1 MTSEQAKSL
10 KESLESMFE
19 HIARKQGMVED
30 LQQIEKLQGEIA
42 PTAPKMLN
50 HYLQRRSYTKALD
63 FLNQELTTEDMERTI
78 SADD

>member
-1 MTSEQAKSL
+1 MTSEQARSL

-19 HIARKQGMVED
+19 HIASREGMGDD
-30 LQQIEKLQGEIA
+30 LRQIEELQREIA
-42 PTAPKMLN
+42 STAPTMLN

-63 FLNQELTTEDMERTI
+63 FLNQEFDAKNFGRPT

>member
-1 MTSEQAKSL
+1 MTTEQAKSL

-19 HIARKQGMVED
+19 HIETRQGMVED
-30 LQQIEKLQGEIA
+30 LQRIERLQREIA

-63 FLNQELTTEDMERTI
+63 FLNHELTTEGVNRPT
-78 SADD
+78 SADE

>member
-1 MTSEQAKSL
+1 MTTEQAKSL
-10 KESLESMFE
+10 KQSLESMFE

-30 LQQIEKLQGEIA
+30 LQQIEELQREIA

-50 HYLQRRSYTKALD
+50 HYLERRSYTKALD
-63 FLNQELTTEDMERTI
+63 FLNQELTTGEIDRPN